1 MRSQNHGS
9 STEYFKV
16 PLSNVFSCNADAEF
30 CKRFAGSVSRCL
42 VNVRDRIMAIEN
54 LQPLAY
60 AVASIAFALGTSS
73 IFLRLYCRWRLR
85 TFGSDDYMV
94 VLLFVSIVASL
105 NEWI

>member
-1 MRSQNHGS
+1 MRIQSHGT

-16 PLSNVFSCNADAEF
+16 PLSNVFSRNVDAEVF
-30 CKRFAGSVSRCL
+30 KRSAGSVSRCL
-42 VNVRDRIMAIEN
+42 VNVSGKTMAIEN

>member
-16 PLSNVFSCNADAEF
+16 PLSNVFSRNVDAEVF
-30 CKRFAGSVSRCL
+30 KRSAGSVSRCL
-42 VNVRDRIMAIEN
+42 VNVSGKTMAIEN

-85 TFGSDDYMV
+85 TFGGDDYMV
-94 VLLFVSIVASL
+94 FFLFVSIVTSL
-105 NEWI
+105 NS